1 MLVYL
6 FMNVNQVLRYY
17 NTGIS
22 VRNGFMD
29 FFFVY

>member
-22 VRNGFMD
+22 VQNGFTD
-29 FFFVY
+29 FFVY